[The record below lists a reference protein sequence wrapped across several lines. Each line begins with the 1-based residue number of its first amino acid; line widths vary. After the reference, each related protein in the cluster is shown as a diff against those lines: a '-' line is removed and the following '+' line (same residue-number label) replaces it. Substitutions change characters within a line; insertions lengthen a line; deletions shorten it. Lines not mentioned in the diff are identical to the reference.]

1 MENVEQKNLVSIS
14 IDKVSFQLQE
24 EYNFLWL
31 KNLGDVFC
39 VFDQQDS
46 GNISFGLENNNK
58 KFFVKFAGAKPEAFL
73 VIPKMQLTV

>member
-1 MENVEQKNLVSIS
+1 MKNVEQKNLVSIS

-24 EYNFLWL
+24 DHDFLWL
-31 KNLGDVFC
+31 KDLGDVFC

-58 KFFVKFAGAKPEAFL
+58 KVFCEICWSQTGGLFW
-73 VIPKMQLTV
+73 